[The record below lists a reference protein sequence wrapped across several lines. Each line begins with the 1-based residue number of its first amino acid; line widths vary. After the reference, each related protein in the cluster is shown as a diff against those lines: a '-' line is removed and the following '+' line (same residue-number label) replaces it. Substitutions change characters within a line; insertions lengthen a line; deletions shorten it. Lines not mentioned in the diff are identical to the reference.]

1 MHASHGRI
9 HGVTFV
15 SYDGPSTTDSHTLL
29 SLMRL
34 YSTLNISSPQSL
46 SPPHRICFPAIP
58 IFADPTPE
66 PDDESV
72 PRIRSSIGIA
82 PETLKAAYPS
92 LVGAQF
98 KDDFE
103 DFIGIGMPVL
113 LDRVVVSDRG
123 AARHSGL
130 SRDMSAWSPPF
141 TSLRASEDWFE
152 PARRPLAQLVLGET
166 PATGTRAVT
175 YISRQA
181 SADNDRL
188 LAADHEALLEGLQSL
203 ARTGVKVFVIDE
215 NASWTER
222 MRALAQSTVSLRF
235 CWTFPVYKL
244 NWWFF
249 LFKFLIDRAE
259 RVWRPPRGCDVHE
272 TNAAEHSHGTFPAK
286 RI

>member
-9 HGVTFV
+9 QGVTFV

-58 IFADPTPE
+58 TFTDPTPE
-66 PDDESV
+66 PDDENIQ
-72 PRIRSSIGIA
+72 RTRSNIGIA

-92 LVGAQF
+92 LAGAQF
-98 KDDFE
+98 EEDFE
-103 DFIGIGMPVL
+103 DFLGIGMPVL

-123 AARHSGL
+123 AAQRSGL
-130 SRDMSAWSPPF
+130 SPGMSTSSPPF

-152 PARRPLAQLVLGET
+152 SARRSLAQLVLGEDESAVPGST
-166 PATGTRAVT
+166 ATGTHAVT
-175 YISRQA
+175 YISRQG
-181 SADNDRL
+181 SADSGRL
-188 LAADHEALLEGLQSL
+188 LAADHEALLKGLQNL

-222 MRALAQSTVSLRF
+222 MRAVAQSTVSLRF
-235 CWTFPVYKL
+235 PWTFPAYI
-244 NWWFF
+244 N
-249 LFKFLIDRAE
+249 
-259 RVWRPPRGCDVHE
+259 
-272 TNAAEHSHGTFPAK
+272 
-286 RI
+286 

>member
-34 YSTLNISSPQSL
+34 YSTLNISSPQTL
-46 SPPHRICFPAIP
+46 SPPHRICFPALP
-58 IFADPTPE
+58 TFVDPTPE
-66 PDDESV
+66 PDNESI
-72 PRIRSSIGIA
+72 PRIRSNIGVA

-98 KDDFE
+98 EENFE

-123 AARHSGL
+123 AAQHSGL
-130 SRDMSAWSPPF
+130 PGGMSAWSPPF

-152 PARRPLAQLVLGET
+152 PVRRPLAQLVLGEDESAVSDSTAT
-166 PATGTRAVT
+166 PTAGTHAVT
-175 YISRQA
+175 YISRQD
-181 SADNDRL
+181 STDSDRL
-188 LAADHEALLEGLQSL
+188 LAADHDALLEGLQNL
-203 ARTGVKVFVIDE
+203 AGTGVKVFVVDE

-235 CWTFPVYKL
+235 CWTFPAPL
-244 NWWFF
+244 
-249 LFKFLIDRAE
+249 
-259 RVWRPPRGCDVHE
+259 PPF
-272 TNAAEHSHGTFPAK
+272 SPY
-286 RI
+286 I